1 MILFWILTII
11 MIAVA
16 LLLVAPTLLRRG
28 RITASDQNRQNVA
41 IARERMEELESD
53 HAKGVLSQ
61 EEFDQAEEEV
71 EQLLLLD
78 LETPES
84 ASAAETSDFRHGP
97 VTLALLGIALP
108 LVTLL
113 FYLLLG
119 SPQMLDSS
127 ASPAAASSAGHD
139 NMPQSVEE
147 MISRLKERLAQNPE
161 EPNGWYLLGRSYMAT
176 SQYPS
181 AVEAFEKLHQLVG
194 DEPEVLLA
202 LADAVA
208 MAQGGGLKGRPA
220 ELVRKAIEVDPNN
233 PTGLWLAGMVAETEG
248 DLEGAL
254 RYWRKLEPML
264 KDEPEARQQ
273 LQDMI
278 SRAQQQQAAG
288 GNNPVK

>member
-1 MILFWILTII
+1 MILFWILTLV
-11 MIAVA
+11 MIAAA

-41 IARERMEELESD
+41 IARERMEELESE

-97 VTLALLGIALP
+97 VTLVLLGIALP
-108 LVTLL
+108 LVTLVL
-113 FYLLLG
+113 YLLLG

-127 ASPAAASSAGHD
+127 ASPATASSAGHD
-139 NMPQSVEE
+139 SMPQTVEE

-176 SQYPS
+176 SQYPL
-181 AVEAFEKLHQLVG
+181 AVEAFEKLHRLVG

-208 MAQGGGLKGRPA
+208 MTQGGGLKGRPA
-220 ELVRKAIEVDPNN
+220 ELVRKVVELDPNN

-248 DLEGAL
+248 DLDGAL
-254 RYWRKLEPML
+254 RYWQKLEPML
-264 KDEPEARQQ
+264 KDEPESLQQ
-273 LQDMI
+273 LRAMI